1 MNQDSTSQPPVN
13 QGSVGQ
19 VPAGSGVTPA
29 ISTPTPVEPSTP
41 IVPVVPPAQTS
52 APVKPTP
59 VVVPPTGQTQSV
71 SATSTPPTPV
81 ATPITPPS
89 APPQPT
95 DVTSAKPKYPFL
107 PTWCPGC
114 GNFGIINALK
124 MAIAKTGLPKEKFVI
139 VYDIG
144 CSGNMAD
151 FLDMYGFHGLHG
163 RAIPP
168 AAGIKLANHDLKV
181 IVVMGDGGCY
191 GEGATHFINLMRGNH
206 DVTVL
211 VHDNHRY
218 ALTTGQMS
226 PTTDKGEKTKS
237 TPEGAIEEPIN
248 PLALAVSNHA
258 SFVAR
263 EFSGAIPQLS
273 ARILEAINHPGF
285 AIIDILQICA
295 VYNKKQDLKW
305 YRENTVSLG
314 AEHKTN
320 DKGAAWSQAMR
331 ADKLPVGLFYKEE
344 KASYHSQVS
353 ELQSATLVKH
363 DKTSVDLEGIL
374 AEYR

>member
-1 MNQDSTSQPPVN
+1 MNQDLTSQPLVN
-13 QGSVGQ
+13 QESV
-19 VPAGSGVTPA
+19 VPVAPVVAGSDPA
-29 ISTPTPVEPSTP
+29 
-41 IVPVVPPAQTS
+41 PAS
-52 APVKPTP
+52 VAPTP
-59 VVVPPTGQTQSV
+59 VVTPTPTTLETPAPTPLV
-71 SATSTPPTPV
+71 SPAVIPTPV
-81 ATPITPPS
+81 TTGSDP
-89 APPQPT
+89 
-95 DVTSAKPKYPFL
+95 VAKPQYPIL

-114 GNFGIINALK
+114 GNFGILNAIK

-181 IVVMGDGGCY
+181 IVIIGDGGCY

-206 DVTVL
+206 DITVL

-258 SFVAR
+258 SFIAR

-285 AIIDILQICA
+285 AMIDILQICA

-305 YRENTVSLG
+305 YRENTIALG
-314 AEHKTN
+314 ADHN
-320 DKGAAWSQAMR
+320 HADKGAAWSQTMR
-331 ADKLPVGLFYKEE
+331 TDKLPVGLFYKEE

-353 ELQSATLVKH
+353 ELQSATLVNH
-363 DKTSVDLEGIL
+363 DKTSVNLETIL
-374 AEYR
+374 TEYL